1 MGHFKNL
8 LLAGLFGYILGLLFA
23 PKKGSEL
30 RDDLRDLVL
39 DLKDVSAGTVSQV
52 KSKSQ
57 ELIDIAQPTLNQVKA
72 EASNLK
78 TKAATSFTEAL
89 SRATAKGEV

>member
-1 MGHFKNL
+1 MGQLRNL

-30 RDDLRDLVL
+30 REDLRDLVL
-39 DLKDVSAGTVSQV
+39 DLKDVGEGTVSQV

-57 ELIDIAQPTLNQVKA
+57 ELIDIAQPTLNQVKQ
-72 EASNLK
+72 EAGNLK
-78 TKAATSFTEAL
+78 TKATASFNDAMA
-89 SRATAKGEV
+89 RATAKGES